1 MCCRTRSDSAIGC
14 QVCAVI
20 ARAPEADGGGV
31 VVGSVVVDDG
41 SGGGGDVAAAAAATA
56 PHDVVGGNSCSRREQ
71 QVARGVAVTQ
81 KTNCESRAAK
91 KENKLEAKRVGLCV

>member
-41 SGGGGDVAAAAAATA
+41 SGGGGDIAAAAAAQA
-56 PHDVVGGNSCSRREQ
+56 PHDVIGGNSKLREQ
-71 QVARGVAVTQ
+71 QVGRVVALTQ
-81 KTNCESRAAK
+81 KKQLRKPGGQEGKQIR
-91 KENKLEAKRVGLCV
+91 G